1 MADTDS
7 DDSSVY
13 SSLASQ
19 NAGAIDK
26 MADAQRDA
34 NAKGAAG
41 AKKATAKGGVLGG
54 GKQQDPDAASSSSG
68 ATSKPGEGG
77 IVGAIKNASKPG
89 GGGIVG
95 AIKNDIK
102 PKPAV
107 SGTPGPVGGGTPGA
121 DALQAMGG
129 PQIHGGKDLISK
141 DSMKGKALSED
152 PQANLA
158 SKRSSEYRKVFQ
170 ARGAAGKHSW
180 GK

>member
-7 DDSSVY
+7 YDSSVN
-13 SSLASQ
+13 SNLASK
-19 NAGAIDK
+19 NASAIDK
-26 MADAQRDA
+26 MADAQQAA

-41 AKKATAKGGVLGG
+41 AKAATAKGGVLGG

-68 ATSKPGEGG
+68 AT
-77 IVGAIKNASKPG
+77 SKPG

-129 PQIHGGKDLISK
+129 PQIRGGKDLIST
-141 DSMKGKALSED
+141 DSMKGSALAND

-158 SKRSSEYRKVFQ
+158 SKGRSSEYRKVFQ
-170 ARGAAGKHSW
+170 SRGAAGKHPW